1 MSVREARS
9 NFRVRSHLYQRG
21 LKEPNRAEV
30 AVVKSVCRGYVYL
43 VNGES
48 DAPAAE
54 EQRAPAN
61 GWCDLLMS
69 VCVVFLEISY
79 EETAR

>member
-1 MSVREARS
+1 MIIDGIWQSQYSVQ
-9 NFRVRSHLYQRG
+9 VG
-21 LKEPNRAEV
+21 LL
-30 AVVKSVCRGYVYL
+30 VCIGCVYL

-61 GWCDLLMS
+61 GWCDLEGVLVS
-69 VCVVFLEISY
+69 
-79 EETAR
+79 

>member
-1 MSVREARS
+1 MICFGVT
-9 NFRVRSHLYQRG
+9 
-21 LKEPNRAEV
+21 
-30 AVVKSVCRGYVYL
+30 VCVYL

-61 GWCDLLMS
+61 GWCDELRR
-69 VCVVFLEISY
+69 LENV
-79 EETAR
+79 

>member
-1 MSVREARS
+1 VQSVW
-9 NFRVRSHLYQRG
+9 VWIG
-21 LKEPNRAEV
+21 
-30 AVVKSVCRGYVYL
+30 CVYL

-61 GWCDLLMS
+61 GWCDLETLS
-69 VCVVFLEISY
+69 VNISQ
-79 EETAR
+79 EGRTKSCIEREAIAIPRASGRVERILRV

>member
-1 MSVREARS
+1 MAWIVGISGS
-9 NFRVRSHLYQRG
+9 RG
-21 LKEPNRAEV
+21 
-30 AVVKSVCRGYVYL
+30 VYW

-61 GWCDLLMS
+61 GWCELLRHWLAT
-69 VCVVFLEISY
+69 CLEGGERAQAGLCGTHELRRLENVLATGVITL
-79 EETAR
+79 EGVI

>member
-1 MSVREARS
+1 MKMSLLGVIVASIPFEKPVPTSACGAILIRK
-9 NFRVRSHLYQRG
+9 LKG
-21 LKEPNRAEV
+21 LIGELCG
-30 AVVKSVCRGYVYL
+30 SVFGIVGCVYL

-61 GWCDLLMS
+61 G
-69 VCVVFLEISY
+69 
-79 EETAR
+79 

>member
-1 MSVREARS
+1 MKGTV
-9 NFRVRSHLYQRG
+9 
-21 LKEPNRAEV
+21 
-30 AVVKSVCRGYVYL
+30 VYL

-61 GWCDLLMS
+61 GWCEL
-69 VCVVFLEISY
+69 VGEKG
-79 EETAR
+79 